1 MAMGSDVSGSSA
13 VLRAVE
19 VVKRYDELRALDG
32 LSLEIYEGEILGL
45 IGPNGAG
52 KTTFINVV
60 CGLIR
65 PDSGKVYY
73 YGENILEKNVYE
85 LARAGIVK
93 TYQIPRVFG
102 NLTVL
107 DNLVASASWLKMSV
121 EELRKAAHDSL
132 RLVKL
137 DVKADLLGS
146 QLSGGERKL
155 LEFARAMMLKP
166 RLLLLDEPFAGV
178 NPVLKSTLIDAL
190 KKVNMQGLSILIVS
204 HDMAEIRRLCKRVV
218 FMAAGSKLLEGSP
231 DEVLRNEE
239 VVKLYLGVKRHAAG

>member
-1 MAMGSDVSGSSA
+1 M
-13 VLRAVE
+13 RAVE

-32 LSLEIYEGEILGL
+32 LSLEMYEGEVLGL

-52 KTTFINVV
+52 KTTFVNVV
-60 CGLIR
+60 CGLIK
-65 PDSGKVYY
+65 PDSGKVYFY
-73 YGENILEKNVYE
+73 EENILEKNVYE

-107 DNLVASASWLKMSV
+107 DNLVASASWLKTSV
-121 EELRKAAHDSL
+121 EELRKAAFDSL

-178 NPVLKSTLIDAL
+178 NPVLKNTLIDAL
-190 KKVNMQGLSILIVS
+190 KKVNEQGLSILIVS
-204 HDMAEIRRLCKRVV
+204 HDMAEIRRLCRRVV

-239 VVKLYLGVKRHAAG
+239 VVKLYLGVKRRAAG

>member
-1 MAMGSDVSGSSA
+1 MAMGSDVSGSKA

-32 LSLEIYEGEILGL
+32 LSLEMYEGEVLGL

-102 NLTVL
+102 NLTAL

-121 EELRKAAHDSL
+121 EELRKAAYDSL

-178 NPVLKSTLIDAL
+178 NPVLKSILIDAL
-190 KKVNMQGLSILIVS
+190 KRVNTQGLSILVVS

-239 VVKLYLGVKRHAAG
+239 VVRLYLGVKRHAAG

>member
-1 MAMGSDVSGSSA
+1 M
-13 VLRAVE
+13 RAVE

-32 LSLEIYEGEILGL
+32 LSLEMYEGEVLGL

-52 KTTFINVV
+52 KTTFVNVV
-60 CGLIR
+60 CGLIK
-65 PDSGKVYY
+65 PDSGKVYFY
-73 YGENILEKNVYE
+73 EENILEKNVYE

-107 DNLVASASWLKMSV
+107 DNLVASASWLKTSV
-121 EELRKAAHDSL
+121 EELRKAAFDSL

-178 NPVLKSTLIDAL
+178 NPVLKNTLIDAL
-190 KKVNMQGLSILIVS
+190 KKVNEQGLSILIVS
-204 HDMAEIRRLCKRVV
+204 HDMAEIRRLCRRVV